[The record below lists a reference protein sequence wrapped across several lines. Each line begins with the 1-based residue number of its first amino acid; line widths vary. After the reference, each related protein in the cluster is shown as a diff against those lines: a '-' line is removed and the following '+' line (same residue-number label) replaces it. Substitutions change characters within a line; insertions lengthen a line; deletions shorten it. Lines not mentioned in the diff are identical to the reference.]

1 MSSLGGVYNEFLLKQ
16 NAEISLNVKNMYLY
30 GFSILFY
37 LIVMLAYN
45 PDLFQI
51 NVLLENY
58 TPLVYGLVLVGSFC
72 GFSTAL
78 FLRHLNIILKEYA
91 HSGEMLLTA
100 FLSYYLFDTPIS
112 LSVLGSIVLVS
123 ISIYLYNHAP
133 AQAENLP
140 VPPQVV
146 VKS

>member
-30 GFSILFY
+30 AFSVLFY
-37 LIVMLAYN
+37 LVVMLAYN
-45 PDLFQI
+45 PDLFHI
-51 NVLLENY
+51 TILLENY
-58 TPLVYGLVLVGSFC
+58 TSLVYGLIFVGAFC

-100 FLSYYLFDTPIS
+100 FLSYYLFETPIS
-112 LSVLGSIVLVS
+112 FSVLVSIVLVS
-123 ISIYLYNHAP
+123 VSIYLYNAASP
-133 AQAENLP
+133 KESEVLP
-140 VPPQVV
+140 QTIR
-146 VKS
+146 KDLQ